1 MAPPRN
7 DRKKG
12 KGAGSKTDLRPDR
25 KQFKRHRKEDAAGEQ
40 GDGDG
45 ERQQSAAPGSA
56 ALLAAASDEAD
67 FPRGGRS
74 LLSKDEMAEARAEA
88 EQDFEREGKKGKGK
102 RKRRG
107 GESSG
112 FGEDDDLGTLFGGAT
127 TGKLPRFANRITVKN
142 ISPNMKL
149 WGVVIEV
156 NQKDIV
162 LSLPGGIRGFVRS
175 EDVCDIALQENR
187 KDSENSLCAEV
198 VHVGQLVPC
207 IVLRVDDDKK
217 EGKVNRRVW
226 LSLRLSL
233 LYRGFSLDGLQ
244 EGMVLTAQ
252 VKSIEDHGYILH
264 FGVSS
269 FSGFMQKDDKE
280 NVKIERRQLM
290 QCVVKAI
297 DKTRAIVHLSF
308 DKDFLSKSIIKDL
321 KGLSI
326 DHLIP
331 GMMVNARV
339 HSVLENG
346 VMLSFLTYFSGTVD
360 IFNLLNS
367 FPSGNW
373 KDDYSKN
380 KKVNARILF
389 VDPSTR
395 AVGLTL
401 NKHLLHLEVPPIN
414 LKAGDIYDKS
424 KVLRV
429 DKKAGLF
436 LEIPSPTPSPGFISI
451 HDVSD
456 KDAKNL
462 DKFKEGSSLRVRI
475 LGVRNL
481 EGVAIGTVKDSA
493 FEGSVFTHDDVKPG
507 MLVRAKVATVEPF
520 GAIVQF
526 SSGVKA
532 LCPLPHMSELEHVV
546 KPPKKFKVGA
556 ELLFRVL
563 GCKSK
568 RVTVTYKKSLV
579 KSKLDVLASYADAK
593 IGLVTHGWITK
604 IEKHG
609 CFVKFYNGVQG
620 FVSRSDLGLEAGTEA
635 ENVYHVGQVVKC
647 RIINVI
653 PASRKLNVSF
663 VISHN
668 RVIPIDT
675 PKLGS
680 IVSGVVERLTPA
692 AVVVSVNGFSKGTI
706 LNEHLADHHG
716 QAAKVKNLLKPG
728 HEFNQLLVLDIEGQ
742 NLVLSAKHSLINC
755 ANEIPSEISQ
765 MHPGVVV
772 HGYICNIIEA
782 GCFVRFLGHLTGFSP
797 KDKAVDRRIERLSD
811 AFYVG
816 QSVRSHILSV
826 NAETARV
833 KLALQ
838 QSMCSSTDSSFI
850 QGYFLLDQKIAALK
864 YSSNDWAHT
873 FGIGS
878 LVEGEVGA
886 IEEYGIILNFKDHPD
901 VVGLIEHH
909 QLGGSS
915 VEVGSSVKG
924 LVLDLS
930 DGVVNLSLKP
940 ELIGSVRNVG
950 KKKKRQRAAVAEL
963 ELHEEVNAVVEIIK
977 ESYVVLSIP
986 EYNYAIG
993 FAPLMDY
1000 NSQLLP
1006 HHHYDNGQRI
1016 TVVVGNIPSSDS
1028 SGRLILLP
1036 KASAQYS
1043 ALSESKRA
1051 KKKSGYKIG
1060 SLVEAEIID
1069 IKPLELLLQFGGN
1082 LHGRIH
1088 ITEVLEEDS
1097 DEHPFSKLRIGQK
1110 LTARIVAEAEP
1121 SGKSGKNFKWELSI
1135 RPCIVKGEFEELTA
1149 QKEQK
1154 HTTNEIVRAYVV
1166 KVDKEWV
1173 WLTVSRNVMA
1183 HLFVLDSSSEPSEL
1197 KEFQQRFSVGQAV
1210 KGRVINVNREKRLLR
1225 LKALDNECT
1234 QPNIDEIQQSKSS
1247 VFEQTKQGDI
1257 IGGRVQKI
1265 LPGVGGLVIQ
1275 IGAHLHGRVHY
1286 TEIVDSWV
1294 AEPLS
1299 GFHEGQFV
1307 KCKVLS
1313 VSRSSEGSLRVDLSL
1328 RSSNLIRDSN
1338 NSGLV
1343 DDLAICTSRIEKIK
1357 DLLPGTEIKGY
1368 VKNVNSKGC
1377 FIMLSRMVEA
1387 RITLSNLSDE
1397 YVENPQ
1403 KDFPVG
1409 MLVHGRVL
1417 STDPSSGRVEASLR
1431 KTTGSKLEKLDDISY
1446 SDLHVGDIID
1456 GQVKRVES
1464 FGLFVTIRRSEL
1476 VGLCHVS
1483 ELSDEPVVDI
1493 NSCYKA
1499 GDMVKAKILKIDE
1512 KRHRVSLGMKKSYFD
1527 SDLTADTNDDEDDES
1542 ALMDIS
1548 VAPQMVESHNRNL
1561 VHRKAKPMASVPPLQ
1576 VSLDESEG
1584 SDLEEDNNNK
1594 GLEIA
1599 NGTEANAKKNDKQ
1612 LKKQARKQRELEIS
1626 AMEERALQGD
1636 VPQTP
1641 DDFEKLVR
1649 SSPNS
1654 SFVWIKYMATLLD
1667 LADVEKARA
1676 VAERALKTI
1685 IPREEEEK
1693 LNVWVAYFNLENEY
1707 GGPREDAVKKVFQR
1721 ALQYCDPK
1729 KLHLAL
1735 LAMYERTE
1743 QYELADELLDRMT
1756 KRFKTS
1762 CKIWLCRI
1770 QFALKQ
1776 GKDVEYIKAIVNRAL
1791 LSLPHRKRIKFLSQT
1806 AILEFKCGVPEEGR
1820 SRFELILREYPKRTD
1835 LWSVYLDQEIRLG
1848 DIEVIRALFERVT
1861 CLTLP
1866 PKKMQF
1872 LFKKYLNFEKSLGQD
1887 NERIQLVQQ
1896 KAIEYVQSSLPSQDN
1911 P

>member
-12 KGAGSKTDLRPDR
+12 KGAGGKTDLRPDR

-45 ERQQSAAPGSA
+45 KLQQSAAPGSA

-226 LSLRLSL
+226 LSLRLSV

-308 DKDFLSKSIIKDL
+308 DKDLLSKSIIKDL

-331 GMMVNARV
+331 GMMVNARI

-346 VMLSFLTYFSGTVD
+346 VMLSFFTYFSGTVD

-380 KKVNARILF
+380 KK
-389 VDPSTR
+389 
-395 AVGLTL
+395 
-401 NKHLLHLEVPPIN
+401 N

-424 KVLRV
+424 KVLR
-429 DKKAGLF
+429 
-436 LEIPSPTPSPGFISI
+436 I

-532 LCPLPHMSELEHVV
+532 LCPLPHMSELEYVV

-593 IGLVTHGWITK
+593 NGLVTHGWITK

-755 ANEIPSEISQ
+755 ANDIPSEISQ

-915 VEVGSSVKG
+915 VEMGSSVKG

-1097 DEHPFSKLRIGQK
+1097 DVHPFSKLRIGQK
-1110 LTARIVAEAEP
+1110 LTARIVAVAEP

-1154 HTTNEIVRAYVV
+1154 HTTNEI
-1166 KVDKEWV
+1166 
-1173 WLTVSRNVMA
+1173 
-1183 HLFVLDSSSEPSEL
+1183 
-1197 KEFQQRFSVGQAV
+1197 
-1210 KGRVINVNREKRLLR
+1210 
-1225 LKALDNECT
+1225 
-1234 QPNIDEIQQSKSS
+1234 
-1247 VFEQTKQGDI
+1247 
-1257 IGGRVQKI
+1257 IG
-1265 LPGVGGLVIQ
+1265 P
-1275 IGAHLHGRVHY
+1275 HLHGRVHY

-1417 STDPSSGRVEASLR
+1417 STDPSSGRVEVSLR
-1431 KTTGSKLEKLDDISY
+1431 TTTGSKLEKLDDISY

-1548 VAPQMVESHNRNL
+1548 VAPQMVEYHNRNL

-1612 LKKQARKQRELEIS
+1612 LKKEARKQRELEIS

-1806 AILEFKCGVPEEGR
+1806 AILEFKCG
-1820 SRFELILREYPKRTD
+1820 
-1835 LWSVYLDQEIRLG
+1835 EIRLG

>member
-1 MAPPRN
+1 MAPPRVT
-7 DRKKG
+7 RKKG
-12 KGAGSKTDLRPDR
+12 KGAGGKTDLRPDR
-25 KQFKRHRKEDAAGEQ
+25 KQFKRHHKEDAAAEQ
-40 GDGDG
+40 GDGNG

-67 FPRGGRS
+67 FPRGGHS

-88 EQDFEREGKKGKGK
+88 EQDFEREAKKGKGK
-102 RKRRG
+102 RKRSG

-112 FGEDDDLGTLFGGAT
+112 FGVDDDLGILFGGAT
-127 TGKLPRFANRITVKN
+127 TGKLPRFANRITVK
-142 ISPNMKL
+142 
-149 WGVVIEV
+149 
-156 NQKDIV
+156 
-162 LSLPGGIRGFVRS
+162 
-175 EDVCDIALQENR
+175 
-187 KDSENSLCAEV
+187 
-198 VHVGQLVPC
+198 
-207 IVLRVDDDKK
+207 
-217 EGKVNRRVW
+217 
-226 LSLRLSL
+226 
-233 LYRGFSLDGLQ
+233 
-244 EGMVLTAQ
+244 VLTAQ

-280 NVKIERRQLM
+280 DVKTERRQLM

-297 DKTRAIVHLSF
+297 DKTRAIVHLSS
-308 DKDFLSKSIIKDL
+308 DEDLLSKSTIKDL

-339 HSVLENG
+339 HSFLENG
-346 VMLSFLTYFSGTVD
+346 LMLSFLTYFSGTVD

-451 HDVSD
+451 RDVSD

-462 DKFKEGSSLRVRI
+462 EKFKEGSSLRVRI

-481 EGVAIGTVKDSA
+481 EGVAIGTIKDSA

-579 KSKLDVLASYADAK
+579 KSKLDVLSSYADAK
-593 IGLVTHGWITK
+593 IGLVTHGWITH

-668 RVIPIDT
+668 RIAPIDT

-716 QAAKVKNLLKPG
+716 QAAQLKNVLKPG
-728 HEFNQLLVLDIEGQ
+728 HEFNQLLVLDTEGQ

-755 ANEIPSEISQ
+755 ANDIPSEISQ

-797 KDKAVDRRIERLSD
+797 KDKAVDRWIEKLSD

-838 QSMCSSTDSSFI
+838 QSMCSSMDSSFI

-864 YSSNDWAHT
+864 YSSNDWARH

-878 LVEGEVGA
+878 LVEAEVGA
-886 IEEYGIILNFKDHPD
+886 IEEYGIILNFKDHLD
-901 VVGLIEHH
+901 TVGLIEHH

-930 DGVVNLSLKP
+930 DGVVNLSVKP
-940 ELIGSVRNVG
+940 ELIDSVRIVG
-950 KKKKRQRAAVAEL
+950 KKKKRQRAVVADL

-977 ESYVVLSIP
+977 DSYMVLSIP

-993 FAPLMDY
+993 FSPLMDY

-1043 ALSESKRA
+1043 SLSDSKRA

-1069 IKPLELLLQFGGN
+1069 IKPLELLLKFGGN

-1088 ITEVLEEDS
+1088 ITEILEEDS
-1097 DEHPFSKLRIGQK
+1097 AEHPFSELRIGQK
-1110 LTARIVAEAEP
+1110 LTARIVSEAEP
-1121 SGKSGKNFKWELSI
+1121 SGKSGKKFKWELSI
-1135 RPCIVKGEFEELTA
+1135 RPCIVNGEFA
-1149 QKEQK
+1149 QKEQN
-1154 HTTNEIVRAYVV
+1154 HTTNGIVRAYVV

-1183 HLFVLDSSSEPSEL
+1183 HLFLLDSSSEPSEL

-1210 KGRVINVNREKRLLR
+1210 KGRVISVNQEKRLLR
-1225 LKALDNECT
+1225 LKALDNQCT
-1234 QPNIDEIQQSKSS
+1234 QPNIDETQEPKSS
-1247 VFEQTKQGDI
+1247 VFGQTKQGDI

-1265 LPGVGGLVIQ
+1265 LPGVGGLVVQ
-1275 IGAHLHGRVHY
+1275 IGPHLHGRVHY

-1294 AEPLS
+1294 SEPLS

-1338 NSGLV
+1338 NSRL
-1343 DDLAICTSRIEKIK
+1343 DDLETCTSRIEKIK

-1377 FIMLSRMVEA
+1377 FIMLSRMVDA

-1409 MLVHGRVL
+1409 MLVHGRIL

-1446 SDLHVGDIID
+1446 SDLHVGDIVD

-1512 KRHRVSLGMKKSYFD
+1512 TRHRVSLGMKKSYFD
-1527 SDLTADTNDDEDDES
+1527 SDLTADTNDDES

-1548 VAPQMVESHNRNL
+1548 VAPQMVEYHNRNL
-1561 VHRKAKPMASVPPLQ
+1561 VHRKAEPRASVLPLQ

-1584 SDLEEDNNNK
+1584 SDLEDNISNTC
-1594 GLEIA
+1594 LEIA
-1599 NGTEANAKKNDKQ
+1599 NGTEANAKKSDKQ
-1612 LKKQARKQRELEIS
+1612 LKKEARKQRELEIS
-1626 AMEERALQGD
+1626 AMEERALQED
-1636 VPQTP
+1636 IPQTP

-1654 SFVWIKYMATLLD
+1654 SFIWIKYMATLLD

-1707 GGPREDAVKKVFQR
+1707 GSPREDAVKKVFQR

-1848 DIEVIRALFERVT
+1848 DVEVIRALFERVT

-1872 LFKKYLNFEKSLGQD
+1872 LFKKYLNFEKSLGKD

-1911 P
+1911 S

>member
-1 MAPPRN
+1 MAPPRG

-12 KGAGSKTDLRPDR
+12 KPPGKPDLRPDR
-25 KQFKRHRKEDAAGEQ
+25 KQFKKHREEVKAEQAEDGEQ
-40 GDGDG
+40 P
-45 ERQQSAAPGSA
+45 QQQQPGSA
-56 ALLAAASDEAD
+56 ALLAAAADEAD

-74 LLSKDEMAEARAEA
+74 LLSRDEVAEARAEA
-88 EQDFEREGKKGKGK
+88 EADFEKEGRKGRGKTK
-102 RKRRG
+102 RKG

-112 FGEDDDLGTLFGGAT
+112 FDADDDLGTLFGGAT
-127 TGKLPRFANRITVKN
+127 TGKLPRFANRITLKN
-142 ISPNMKL
+142 ISPNMKV

-156 NQKDIV
+156 NPKDV
-162 LSLPGGIRGFVRS
+162 VVSLPGGMRGFVCS
-175 EDVCDIALQENR
+175 EDVCDIASHANL
-187 KDSENSLCAEV
+187 KDSEHSICAEV

-233 LYRGFSLDGLQ
+233 LYKGLSLDALQ

-252 VKSIEDHGYILH
+252 VKSVEDHGYILH

-269 FSGFMQKDDKE
+269 FSGFMQKTDKE
-280 NVKIERRQLM
+280 NVKIESRQLI
-290 QCVVKAI
+290 QCMVKAI
-297 DKTRAIVHLSF
+297 DKTRAIVHLSS
-308 DKDFLSKSIIKDL
+308 DKDLLSKSIIKDL

-331 GMMVNARV
+331 GMMINARV

-360 IFNLLNS
+360 IFNLSNS

-389 VDPSTR
+389 VDPLTR

-401 NKHLLHLEVPPIN
+401 NEHLLRLKVPPIN
-414 LKAGDIYDKS
+414 VKAGDIYEKS
-424 KVLRV
+424 KVLRI
-429 DKKAGLF
+429 DKRAGLF
-436 LEIPSPTPSPGFISI
+436 LEIPSPTRSPGFVSI

-456 KDAKNL
+456 KDVKNL
-462 DKFKEGSSLRVRI
+462 EKKFKEGSILRVRV
-475 LGVRNL
+475 LGVRHL
-481 EGVAIGTVKDSA
+481 EGVALGTVKESA
-493 FEGSVFTHDDVKPG
+493 FEGSVFTHADVKPG
-507 MLVRAKVATVEPF
+507 MLVRAKVVTVEPF
-520 GAIVQF
+520 GAIAQF
-526 SSGVKA
+526 PSGVKA
-532 LCPLPHMSELEHVV
+532 LCPLPHMSELGHVV
-546 KPPKKFKVGA
+546 KPPKKFKVGT

-568 RVTVTYKKSLV
+568 RITVTFKKSLV

-620 FVSRSDLGLEAGTEA
+620 FVSRPELGLEAGTEA
-635 ENVYHVGQVVKC
+635 ESVYHVGQVVKC
-647 RIINVI
+647 RIVSVD
-653 PASRKLNVSF
+653 PASRKINVSF
-663 VISHN
+663 LISPN
-668 RVIPIDT
+668 RVIQADT
-675 PKLGS
+675 AKLGS

-716 QAAKVKNLLKPG
+716 QAAQLKNLLKPG
-728 HEFNQLLVLDIEGQ
+728 HEFNQLLVLDIEGH
-742 NLVLSAKHSLINC
+742 NLVLSAKHSLINN
-755 ANEIPSEISQ
+755 ANDIPSDMLQ
-765 MHPGVVV
+765 MHAGAVV

-797 KDKAVDRRIERLSD
+797 KDKAVERPIEKLSN

-816 QSVRSHILSV
+816 QSVRSHILNV
-826 NAETARV
+826 NAESARV
-833 KLALQ
+833 KLSLQ
-838 QSMCSSTDSSFI
+838 QSMCSSSDSSFV
-850 QGYFLLDQKIAALK
+850 QGYFLLDQKISALK
-864 YSSNDWAHT
+864 YSSHDWANT

-878 LVEGEVGA
+878 LVKGEVGA

-909 QLGGSS
+909 QLSDS
-915 VEVGSSVKG
+915 IVEVGSSVKG

-940 ELIGSVRNVG
+940 ELVSSVRSG
-950 KKKKRQRAAVAEL
+950 GTKKKRHRAAVADL
-963 ELHEEVNAVVEIIK
+963 VLHEEVSAIVETVK
-977 ESYVVLSIP
+977 ESYVILSIP

-1016 TVVVGNIPSSDS
+1016 TVVVGSIPSSDP

-1036 KASAQYS
+1036 KASVQDS
-1043 ALSESKRA
+1043 GLFGSKRA
-1051 KKKSGYKIG
+1051 KKKSDCKVG

-1069 IKPLELLLQFGGN
+1069 IKPLELLLKFGVN

-1097 DEHPFSKLRIGQK
+1097 DEHPFSKLKIGQMIS
-1110 LTARIVAEAEP
+1110 ARIVAEAEP

-1135 RPCIVKGEFEELTA
+1135 RPSKLKREFEDLTA
-1149 QKEQK
+1149 RKAELN
-1154 HTTNEIVRAYVV
+1154 HSVNGIVRAYVV
-1166 KVDKEWV
+1166 KVDSEWV
-1173 WLTVSRNVMA
+1173 WLTVSRTVMA
-1183 HLFVLDSSSEPSEL
+1183 HLFILDSSSEPSEL
-1197 KEFQQRFSVGQAV
+1197 KEFQKRYSIGQAM
-1210 KGRVINVNREKRLLR
+1210 KGRIIGVNREKRLLR
-1225 LKALDNECT
+1225 LKALDNQGVPE
-1234 QPNIDEIQQSKSS
+1234 NIYETQQSVSPTA
-1247 VFEQTKQGDI
+1247 EHTKQGDI
-1257 IGGRVQKI
+1257 IGGRIQKI
-1265 LPGVGGLVIQ
+1265 LPSVGGLVIQ
-1275 IGAHLHGRVHY
+1275 IGPHLHGRVHY

-1294 AEPLS
+1294 PEPLS
-1299 GFHEGQFV
+1299 RFHEGQFV
-1307 KCKVLS
+1307 KCKVLA

-1328 RSSNLIRDSN
+1328 RPSNLCTDSGRSRLFDDSATYTPRIEN
-1338 NSGLV
+1338 I
-1343 DDLAICTSRIEKIK
+1343 DDLCS
-1357 DLLPGTEIKGY
+1357 GTEIEGY

-1377 FIMLSRMVEA
+1377 FIMLSRMVDA
-1387 RITLSNLSDE
+1387 RIILSNLSDQ

-1417 STDPSSGRVEASLR
+1417 STDPSSGKVEVSLR
-1431 KTTGSKLEKLDDISY
+1431 KSTGSKSETLYDISY
-1446 SDLHVGDIID
+1446 SDLHVGDIVD

-1464 FGLFVTIRRSEL
+1464 YGLFVTIQSSEL

-1512 KRHRVSLGMKKSYFD
+1512 KRHRVSLGIKKSYFD
-1527 SDLTADTNDDEDDES
+1527 SDMTDGTNDDDENETIP
-1542 ALMDIS
+1542 MDIS
-1548 VAPQMVESHNRNL
+1548 HAPQMAGYHNRAL
-1561 VHRKAKPMASVPPLQ
+1561 VIPKAEPRASVLPLQ
-1576 VSLDESEG
+1576 VSLDESED
-1584 SDLEEDNNNK
+1584 SDQEDDNK
-1594 GLEIA
+1594 CQEIA
-1599 NGTEANAKKNDKQ
+1599 NGIEANAKKSEKR
-1612 LKKQARKQRELEIS
+1612 LKEKARKQRELEIS
-1626 AMEERALQGD
+1626 ALEERALQQD
-1636 VPQTP
+1636 IPQTP
-1641 DDFEKLVR
+1641 DEFEKLVR

-1654 SFVWIKYMATLLD
+1654 SFVWIKYMASLLD

-1685 IPREEEEK
+1685 HIREEEEK

-1707 GGPREDAVKKVFQR
+1707 GSPREDAVKKIFQR

-1729 KLHLAL
+1729 KVHLAL

-1743 QYELADELLDRMT
+1743 QYQLADELLDRMT

-1770 QFALKQ
+1770 QFSLKQ
-1776 GKDVEYIKAIVNRAL
+1776 GKDIEHIKYIVNRAL
-1791 LSLPHRKRIKFLSQT
+1791 LSLPQRKRIKFLTQT

-1835 LWSVYLDQEIRLG
+1835 LWSVYLDQETRLG
-1848 DIEVIRALFERVT
+1848 DTEVIRALFDRAT

-1866 PKKMQF
+1866 PKKIRF
-1872 LFKKYLNFEKSLGQD
+1872 LFKKYLEFEQSHGD
-1887 NERIQLVQQ
+1887 VERVEHVKQ
-1896 KAIEYVQSSLPSQDN
+1896 KAREYVQTSLA
-1911 P
+1911 

>member
-1 MAPPRN
+1 
-7 DRKKG
+7 
-12 KGAGSKTDLRPDR
+12 
-25 KQFKRHRKEDAAGEQ
+25 
-40 GDGDG
+40 
-45 ERQQSAAPGSA
+45 
-56 ALLAAASDEAD
+56 
-67 FPRGGRS
+67 
-74 LLSKDEMAEARAEA
+74 MAEARAEA
-88 EQDFEREGKKGKGK
+88 EEDFEREGKQGKDK
-102 RKRRG
+102 RKRKG
-107 GESSG
+107 AEPSG
-112 FGEDDDLGTLFGGAT
+112 FGADDDLGTLFGGAT
-127 TGKLPRFANRITVKN
+127 TGKLPRYANRITLKN

-162 LSLPGGIRGFVRS
+162 LSLPGGMRGFVRS
-175 EDVCDIALQENR
+175 EDVCDTALPESR
-187 KDSENSLCAEV
+187 KDSENSICAEV

-217 EGKVNRRVW
+217 EGKASRRVW

-233 LYRGFSLDGLQ
+233 LYKGISLDALQ

-269 FSGFMQKDDKE
+269 FSGFMQKANKE
-280 NVKIERRQLM
+280 NAKIESRQLI

-297 DKTRAIVHLSF
+297 DKTRAIVHLSS
-308 DKDFLSKSIIKDL
+308 DEDLLSKSIIKDL

-360 IFNLLNS
+360 IFNLSNS
-367 FPSGNW
+367 FPSGIW

-401 NKHLLHLEVPPIN
+401 NKHLLHLKVPPIN
-414 LKAGDIYDKS
+414 LKAGDIYDNS
-424 KVLRV
+424 KVLRI

-436 LEIPSPTPSPGFISI
+436 LEIPSPTPSPGFVSI
-451 HDVSD
+451 HDLSD
-456 KDAKNL
+456 KDVKNL
-462 DKFKEGSSLRVRI
+462 EKKFKEGSSLRVRI

-507 MLVRAKVATVEPF
+507 MLVRAKVTTVEPF

-532 LCPLPHMSELEHVV
+532 LCPLPHMSELEHIV

-620 FVSRSDLGLEAGTEA
+620 FVSRSELGLEAGTEA

-647 RIINVI
+647 RIVSVL
-653 PASRKLNVSF
+653 PASRRINLSF
-663 VISHN
+663 LISHN
-668 RVIPIDT
+668 RVIPADT
-675 PKLGS
+675 AKFGT

-716 QAAKVKNLLKPG
+716 QAAQLKNLLKPG

-742 NLVLSAKHSLINC
+742 NLVLSAKHSLINN
-755 ANEIPSEISQ
+755 ANDIPSDLLQ
-765 MHPGVVV
+765 MHPGAVV
-772 HGYICNIIEA
+772 HGYICNVIEA
-782 GCFVRFLGHLTGFSP
+782 GCFVRFLGPLTGFSP
-797 KDKAVDRRIERLSD
+797 KDKAVDWRIEKLSD
-811 AFYVG
+811 AFFVG

-833 KLALQ
+833 KLSLQ
-838 QSMCSSTDSSFI
+838 QSMCSSMDSSFI
-850 QGYFLLDQKIAALK
+850 QGYFLSDQKIAALK
-864 YSSNDWAHT
+864 YSNHDWAHV

-909 QLGGSS
+909 QLSGSTIEAGSS
-915 VEVGSSVKG
+915 LKG

-940 ELIGSVRNVG
+940 ELLCSVRKVG
-950 KKKKRQRAAVAEL
+950 TKKKRQRATVADL
-963 ELHEEVNAVVEIIK
+963 ELHEEVNAVVEIVK
-977 ESYVVLSIP
+977 ESYMILSIP

-1000 NSQLLP
+1000 NSQLFP
-1006 HHHYDNGQRI
+1006 RHHYDNGQCI
-1016 TVVVGNIPSSDS
+1016 TVVVGNIPSSNP

-1036 KASAQYS
+1036 KASAWDS
-1043 ALSESKRA
+1043 GLSGFKKA
-1051 KKKSGYKIG
+1051 KKKSDYRIG
-1060 SLVEAEIID
+1060 SLVETEIID
-1069 IKPLELLLQFGGN
+1069 IKPLELLLKFGAN

-1097 DEHPFSKLRIGQK
+1097 AEHPFSKLRIGQK

-1121 SGKSGKNFKWELSI
+1121 SGKTGKNFKWELSVK
-1135 RPCIVKGEFEELTA
+1135 PSVLKGEFEELA
-1149 QKEQK
+1149 ARKDLIDAP
-1154 HTTNEIVRAYVV
+1154 NSVVRAYVV
-1166 KVDKEWV
+1166 KVDKDWV

-1183 HLFVLDSSSEPSEL
+1183 QLFILDSSSEPSKLE
-1197 KEFQQRFSVGQAV
+1197 EFQQRFSVGQAV
-1210 KGRVINVNREKRLLR
+1210 KGHIISVNQKKRLLR
-1225 LKALDNECT
+1225 VKALDNHCGP
-1234 QPNIDEIQQSKSS
+1234 QNIDEIQQSECS
-1247 VFEQTKQGDI
+1247 VVEQTKQGDI
-1257 IGGRVQKI
+1257 IAGRVQKI
-1265 LPGVGGLVIQ
+1265 LPGVGGLVVQ
-1275 IGAHLHGRVHY
+1275 IGPHLHGRVHY

-1294 AEPLS
+1294 EEPLS

-1313 VSRSSEGSLRVDLSL
+1313 VARSSEGSLRVDLSL
-1328 RSSNLIRDSN
+1328 RSSNLCIDSS
-1338 NSGLV
+1338 NSGLF
-1343 DDLAICTSRIEKIK
+1343 DDQATRTPWIEKIK
-1357 DLLPGTEIKGY
+1357 DLTPGTEIKGY
-1368 VKNVNSKGC
+1368 VKNVNPKGC
-1377 FIMLSRMVEA
+1377 FIMLSRTVEA

-1397 YVENPQ
+1397 YIENPQ
-1403 KDFPVG
+1403 KNFPVG

-1417 STDPSSGRVEASLR
+1417 SADPSSGRVEASLR
-1431 KTTGSKLEKLDDISY
+1431 KSTGSKLEKPDDISY

-1456 GQVKRVES
+1456 GRVKRVES
-1464 FGLFVTIRRSEL
+1464 YGLFVTIKSSDL

-1483 ELSDEPVVDI
+1483 ELSDEPVLDV

-1499 GDMVKAKILKIDE
+1499 GDIVKVKILKIDE
-1512 KRHRVSLGMKKSYFD
+1512 ERHRVSLGMKKSYFD
-1527 SDLTADTNDDEDDES
+1527 SDLISGSNNDEI
-1542 ALMDIS
+1542 APMDIS
-1548 VAPQMVESHNRNL
+1548 VASQMAGYHNRAL
-1561 VHRKAKPMASVPPLQ
+1561 VDPKAEPIASVLPLQ

-1584 SDLEEDNNNK
+1584 SDLEDNNSNNK
-1594 GLEIA
+1594 SHGVT
-1599 NGTEANAKKNDKQ
+1599 NGTEVNAKKSDKR
-1612 LKKQARKQRELEIS
+1612 LKKEARKQRELEIS
-1626 AMEERALQGD
+1626 ALEERALQGD
-1636 VPQTP
+1636 IPRTP

-1685 IPREEEEK
+1685 NPREEEEK
-1693 LNVWVAYFNLENEY
+1693 LNVWVSYFNLENEY
-1707 GGPREDAVKKVFQR
+1707 GSPREDAVKKVFQR
-1721 ALQYCDPK
+1721 ALQYCDHK

-1735 LAMYERTE
+1735 LTMYERTE
-1743 QYELADELLDRMT
+1743 QYQLADDLLDRMT

-1776 GKDVEYIKAIVNRAL
+1776 GKEVEYMKAIGNRAL
-1791 LSLPHRKRIKFLSQT
+1791 LSLPQRKRIKFLSQT

-1848 DIEVIRALFERVT
+1848 DIDVIRSLFERAT

-1872 LFKKYLNFEKSLGQD
+1872 LFKKYLNFEKSLGEN

-1896 KAIEYVQSSLPSQDN
+1896 KAMEYVQSSLSSQSHTELYQ
-1911 P
+1911 

>member
-1 MAPPRN
+1 MAPPRVT
-7 DRKKG
+7 RKKG
-12 KGAGSKTDLRPDR
+12 KGAGGKTDLRPDR
-25 KQFKRHRKEDAAGEQ
+25 KQFKRHHKEDAAAEQ
-40 GDGDG
+40 GDGNG

-67 FPRGGRS
+67 FPRGGHS

-88 EQDFEREGKKGKGK
+88 EQDFEREAKKGKGK
-102 RKRRG
+102 RKRSG

-112 FGEDDDLGTLFGGAT
+112 FGVDDDLGILFGGAT

-187 KDSENSLCAEV
+187 KDSGNNLCAEV

-207 IVLRVDDDKK
+207 IVLRVDDDSR
-217 EGKVNRRVW
+217 EGKVNKRVW

-233 LYRGFSLDGLQ
+233 LYKGLALDGLQ

-280 NVKIERRQLM
+280 DVKTERRQLM

-297 DKTRAIVHLSF
+297 DKTRAIVHLSS
-308 DKDFLSKSIIKDL
+308 DEDLLSKSTIKDL

-339 HSVLENG
+339 HSFLENG
-346 VMLSFLTYFSGTVD
+346 LMLSFLTYFSGTVD

-451 HDVSD
+451 RDVSD

-462 DKFKEGSSLRVRI
+462 EKFKEGSSLRVRI

-481 EGVAIGTVKDSA
+481 EGVAIGTIKDSA

-579 KSKLDVLASYADAK
+579 KSKLDVLSSYADAK
-593 IGLVTHGWITK
+593 IGLVTHGWITH

-668 RVIPIDT
+668 RIAPIDT

-716 QAAKVKNLLKPG
+716 QAAQLKNVLKPG
-728 HEFNQLLVLDIEGQ
+728 HEFNQLLVLDTEGQ

-755 ANEIPSEISQ
+755 ANDIPSEISQ

-797 KDKAVDRRIERLSD
+797 KDKAVDRWIEKLSD

-838 QSMCSSTDSSFI
+838 QSMCSSMDSSFI

-864 YSSNDWAHT
+864 YSSNDWARH

-878 LVEGEVGA
+878 LVEAEVGA
-886 IEEYGIILNFKDHPD
+886 IEEYGIILNFKDHLD
-901 VVGLIEHH
+901 TVGLIEHH

-930 DGVVNLSLKP
+930 DGVVNLSVKP
-940 ELIGSVRNVG
+940 ELIDSVRIVG
-950 KKKKRQRAAVAEL
+950 KKKVMF
-963 ELHEEVNAVVEIIK
+963 V
-977 ESYVVLSIP
+977 
-986 EYNYAIG
+986 
-993 FAPLMDY
+993 PL
-1000 NSQLLP
+1000 
-1006 HHHYDNGQRI
+1006 
-1016 TVVVGNIPSSDS
+1016 V
-1028 SGRLILLP
+1028 
-1036 KASAQYS
+1036 
-1043 ALSESKRA
+1043 
-1051 KKKSGYKIG
+1051 
-1060 SLVEAEIID
+1060 
-1069 IKPLELLLQFGGN
+1069 
-1082 LHGRIH
+1082 
-1088 ITEVLEEDS
+1088 
-1097 DEHPFSKLRIGQK
+1097 
-1110 LTARIVAEAEP
+1110 
-1121 SGKSGKNFKWELSI
+1121 
-1135 RPCIVKGEFEELTA
+1135 
-1149 QKEQK
+1149 
-1154 HTTNEIVRAYVV
+1154 
-1166 KVDKEWV
+1166 
-1173 WLTVSRNVMA
+1173 
-1183 HLFVLDSSSEPSEL
+1183 
-1197 KEFQQRFSVGQAV
+1197 
-1210 KGRVINVNREKRLLR
+1210 
-1225 LKALDNECT
+1225 
-1234 QPNIDEIQQSKSS
+1234 
-1247 VFEQTKQGDI
+1247 
-1257 IGGRVQKI
+1257 
-1265 LPGVGGLVIQ
+1265 
-1275 IGAHLHGRVHY
+1275 
-1286 TEIVDSWV
+1286 
-1294 AEPLS
+1294 
-1299 GFHEGQFV
+1299 
-1307 KCKVLS
+1307 
-1313 VSRSSEGSLRVDLSL
+1313 
-1328 RSSNLIRDSN
+1328 
-1338 NSGLV
+1338 
-1343 DDLAICTSRIEKIK
+1343 
-1357 DLLPGTEIKGY
+1357 
-1368 VKNVNSKGC
+1368 
-1377 FIMLSRMVEA
+1377 
-1387 RITLSNLSDE
+1387 
-1397 YVENPQ
+1397 
-1403 KDFPVG
+1403 
-1409 MLVHGRVL
+1409 
-1417 STDPSSGRVEASLR
+1417 
-1431 KTTGSKLEKLDDISY
+1431 
-1446 SDLHVGDIID
+1446 
-1456 GQVKRVES
+1456 
-1464 FGLFVTIRRSEL
+1464 
-1476 VGLCHVS
+1476 
-1483 ELSDEPVVDI
+1483 
-1493 NSCYKA
+1493 
-1499 GDMVKAKILKIDE
+1499 
-1512 KRHRVSLGMKKSYFD
+1512 
-1527 SDLTADTNDDEDDES
+1527 
-1542 ALMDIS
+1542 
-1548 VAPQMVESHNRNL
+1548 
-1561 VHRKAKPMASVPPLQ
+1561 
-1576 VSLDESEG
+1576 
-1584 SDLEEDNNNK
+1584 
-1594 GLEIA
+1594 
-1599 NGTEANAKKNDKQ
+1599 
-1612 LKKQARKQRELEIS
+1612 
-1626 AMEERALQGD
+1626 
-1636 VPQTP
+1636 
-1641 DDFEKLVR
+1641 
-1649 SSPNS
+1649 
-1654 SFVWIKYMATLLD
+1654 
-1667 LADVEKARA
+1667 
-1676 VAERALKTI
+1676 
-1685 IPREEEEK
+1685 
-1693 LNVWVAYFNLENEY
+1693 
-1707 GGPREDAVKKVFQR
+1707 
-1721 ALQYCDPK
+1721 
-1729 KLHLAL
+1729 
-1735 LAMYERTE
+1735 
-1743 QYELADELLDRMT
+1743 
-1756 KRFKTS
+1756 
-1762 CKIWLCRI
+1762 
-1770 QFALKQ
+1770 
-1776 GKDVEYIKAIVNRAL
+1776 
-1791 LSLPHRKRIKFLSQT
+1791 
-1806 AILEFKCGVPEEGR
+1806 
-1820 SRFELILREYPKRTD
+1820 
-1835 LWSVYLDQEIRLG
+1835 
-1848 DIEVIRALFERVT
+1848 
-1861 CLTLP
+1861 
-1866 PKKMQF
+1866 
-1872 LFKKYLNFEKSLGQD
+1872 
-1887 NERIQLVQQ
+1887 
-1896 KAIEYVQSSLPSQDN
+1896 
-1911 P
+1911 

>member
-1 MAPPRN
+1 MAPPRG
-7 DRKKG
+7 DKKKG
-12 KGAGSKTDLRPDR
+12 KGAGGKSGLRPDR
-25 KQFKRHRKEDAAGEQ
+25 KQFKKHRKEEAAAEQ
-40 GDGDG
+40 GGGDG
-45 ERQQSAAPGSA
+45 ERQQAAPGSA
-56 ALLAAASDEAD
+56 TLLAAASDEAD

-74 LLSKDEMAEARAEA
+74 LLSKNEMAEARAEA
-88 EQDFEREGKKGKGK
+88 EEDFEREGKKGMGK
-102 RKRRG
+102 RKRKG
-107 GESSG
+107 GDSSG
-112 FGEDDDLGTLFGGAT
+112 FSADDDLGTLFGGAT
-127 TGKLPRFANRITVKN
+127 TGKLPRFANRITLKN
-142 ISPNMKL
+142 VSPNMKL

-162 LSLPGGIRGFVRS
+162 LSLPGGMRGFVRS
-175 EDVCDIALQENR
+175 EDVCDIALQESH
-187 KDSENSLCAEV
+187 KDSENNICGEV

-217 EGKVNRRVW
+217 EGKVSRRVW

-233 LYRGFSLDGLQ
+233 MYKGLSLDALQ
-244 EGMVLTAQ
+244 EGMALTAQ
-252 VKSIEDHGYILH
+252 VKSVEDHGYILH

-269 FSGFMQKDDKE
+269 FSGFMQKADKE
-280 NVKIERRQLM
+280 NVKIQGRQLI
-290 QCVVKAI
+290 QCVVKAV
-297 DKTRAIVHLSF
+297 DKTRAIVHLSS
-308 DKDFLSKSIIKDL
+308 DEDLLTKSIIKDL

-326 DHLIP
+326 DHLTP

-360 IFNLLNS
+360 IFNLSNS
-367 FPSGNW
+367 FPSGIW

-389 VDPSTR
+389 IDPSTR

-424 KVLRV
+424 KVLRI

-436 LEIPSPTPSPGFISI
+436 LEIPSPTPSPGFVSI

-456 KDAKNL
+456 KDVKNL
-462 DKFKEGSSLRVRI
+462 EKKFKEGSSLRVRI

-481 EGVAIGTVKDSA
+481 EGVAICTVKDSA

-532 LCPLPHMSELEHVV
+532 LCPLPHMSELEHIV

-620 FVSRSDLGLEAGTEA
+620 FVSRSELGLEAGTEA

-647 RIINVI
+647 RIVSVL
-653 PASRKLNVSF
+653 PASRKINLSF

-668 RVIPIDT
+668 RVIPTDT
-675 PKLGS
+675 AKLGT

-716 QAAKVKNLLKPG
+716 QAAQLKNLLKPG
-728 HEFNQLLVLDIEGQ
+728 HEFNQLLVLDNEGQ
-742 NLVLSAKHSLINC
+742 NLVLSAKPSLIDS
-755 ANEIPSEISQ
+755 ANDIPSEICQ
-765 MHPGVVV
+765 MHPGAVV
-772 HGYICNIIEA
+772 HGYICNVIEA
-782 GCFVRFLGHLTGFSP
+782 GCFIRFLGHLTGFSP
-797 KDKAVDRRIERLSD
+797 KDKAVDRQIEKLSD

-816 QSVRSHILSV
+816 QSVRSYILSV

-833 KLALQ
+833 KLSLQ
-838 QSMCSSTDSSFI
+838 QSMCSSMDSSFI
-850 QGYFLLDQKIAALK
+850 QGYFLLDWKIAALK
-864 YSSNDWAHT
+864 YSNHDWAHA

-909 QLGGSS
+909 QVSGNT
-915 VEVGSSVKG
+915 VEVGCSLKG

-930 DGVVNLSLKP
+930 DGVVSLSLKP
-940 ELIGSVRNVG
+940 ELIGSTRKVG
-950 KKKKRQRAAVAEL
+950 TKKKRQRATVADL
-963 ELHEEVNAVVEIIK
+963 ELHEEVNAVVEIVK
-977 ESYVVLSIP
+977 ESYMVLSIP

-1006 HHHYDNGQRI
+1006 RHHFDNGQRI
-1016 TVVVGNIPSSDS
+1016 TVVVGNIPSSDP
-1028 SGRLILLP
+1028 SGRLTLLP
-1036 KASAQYS
+1036 KASAQDS
-1043 ALSESKRA
+1043 GLSGSKRS
-1051 KKKSGYKIG
+1051 KKKSDYKIG

-1069 IKPLELLLQFGGN
+1069 IKSLELVLKFGAN

-1097 DEHPFSKLRIGQK
+1097 AEHPFSKLRIGQK
-1110 LTARIVAEAEP
+1110 LNARIVAEAEP
-1121 SGKSGKNFKWELSI
+1121 FGKSGKNSKWELSI
-1135 RPCIVKGEFEELTA
+1135 RPSVLNGEFEELA
-1149 QKEQK
+1149 ACKELN
-1154 HTTNEIVRAYVV
+1154 HTTNSVVHAYVV

-1183 HLFVLDSSSEPSEL
+1183 RLFILDSSSEPNEL
-1197 KEFQQRFSVGQAV
+1197 EEFQQRFSVGQAV
-1210 KGRVINVNREKRLLR
+1210 KGRVISVNQEKRLLR
-1225 LKALDNECT
+1225 VKVLDNQCAQQNT
-1234 QPNIDEIQQSKSS
+1234 HEIQQSESS
-1247 VFEQTKQGDI
+1247 VEQTKLGDI

-1265 LPGVGGLVIQ
+1265 LPGVGGLVVQ
-1275 IGAHLHGRVHY
+1275 IGPHLHGRVHY

-1294 AEPLS
+1294 GEPLS

-1313 VSRSSEGSLRVDLSL
+1313 VTRSSEGSLRVDLSL
-1328 RSSNLIRDSN
+1328 RSSNLCTNSS
-1338 NSGLV
+1338 NSGLF
-1343 DDLAICTSRIEKIK
+1343 DDLATRTPRIEKIK
-1357 DLLPGTEIKGY
+1357 DLLPGMEIKGY

-1377 FIMLSRMVEA
+1377 FIMLSRMLDA

-1397 YVENPQ
+1397 YIENPQ
-1403 KDFPVG
+1403 KNFPVG
-1409 MLVHGRVL
+1409 ILVHGRVL
-1417 STDPSSGRVEASLR
+1417 SMDPSSGRVEASLR
-1431 KTTGSKLEKLDDISY
+1431 KSTGSKLEKPDDISY

-1456 GQVKRVES
+1456 GRVKRVES
-1464 FGLFVTIRRSEL
+1464 YGLFVTIQSSEL

-1483 ELSDEPVVDI
+1483 ELSDEPVLDI

-1499 GDMVKAKILKIDE
+1499 GDIVKVKILKIDE

-1527 SDLTADTNDDEDDES
+1527 SDPIAGTNDDEITP
-1542 ALMDIS
+1542 MDIRI
-1548 VAPQMVESHNRNL
+1548 APQMAGHHNRAL
-1561 VHRKAKPMASVPPLQ
+1561 VHPKAEPRASVLPLQ

-1584 SDLEEDNNNK
+1584 SDIEDNNYNK
-1594 GLEIA
+1594 SHVTA
-1599 NGTEANAKKNDKQ
+1599 NGTEATAKKSDKR
-1612 LKKQARKQRELEIS
+1612 LKKEGRKQRELEIS
-1626 AMEERALQGD
+1626 ALEERALQGD
-1636 VPQTP
+1636 IPQTP
-1641 DDFEKLVR
+1641 DDFEKFVR

-1654 SFVWIKYMATLLD
+1654 SFVWIKYMAHLLD

-1685 IPREEEEK
+1685 NPREEEEK

-1707 GGPREDAVKKVFQR
+1707 GSPREDAVKKVFQR
-1721 ALQYCDPK
+1721 ALQYCDHK

-1735 LAMYERTE
+1735 LGMYERTE

-1756 KRFKTS
+1756 KRFKIS

-1791 LSLPHRKRIKFLSQT
+1791 LSLPQRKRIKFLSQT

-1848 DIEVIRALFERVT
+1848 DIDVIRSLFERAT

-1872 LFKKYLNFEKSLGQD
+1872 LFKKYLNFEKSLGEN

-1896 KAIEYVQSSLPSQDN
+1896 KAMEYVQSSLSS
-1911 P
+1911 

>member
-1 MAPPRN
+1 MAPPRG

-12 KGAGSKTDLRPDR
+12 KGGGGKADLRPDR
-25 KQFKRHRKEDAAGEQ
+25 KQFKKHRKEEASAEQ

-45 ERQQSAAPGSA
+45 ERQQPGST

-74 LLSKDEMAEARAEA
+74 FLSKDEVAEARAEA
-88 EQDFEREGKKGKGK
+88 EEDFEREGKKGKGK
-102 RKRRG
+102 RKRKG

-112 FGEDDDLGTLFGGAT
+112 FGVDDDLGTLFGGAT

-142 ISPNMKL
+142 VSPNMKL

-162 LSLPGGIRGFVRS
+162 LSLPGGMRGFVRS

-187 KDSENSLCAEV
+187 KDSENSICAEV

-207 IVLRVDDDKK
+207 MVLRVDDDKK

-226 LSLRLSL
+226 LSLRLSQ
-233 LYRGFSLDGLQ
+233 LYKGLSLDALQ

-252 VKSIEDHGYILH
+252 VKSVEDHGYILH
-264 FGVSS
+264 FGVPS
-269 FSGFMQKDDKE
+269 FSGFMQKADKE
-280 NVKIERRQLM
+280 NVKIEHRQLI

-297 DKTRAIVHLSF
+297 DKTRAIVHLSSAE
-308 DKDFLSKSIIKDL
+308 DLLSKSIIKDL

-360 IFNLLNS
+360 IFNLSNP
-367 FPSGNW
+367 FPSSNW

-424 KVLRV
+424 KVLRI
-429 DKKAGLF
+429 DNKAGLF

-456 KDAKNL
+456 KDVKSL
-462 DKFKEGSSLRVRI
+462 EKKFKEGSSLRVRI

-546 KPPKKFKVGA
+546 KPPKKFKAGA

-593 IGLVTHGWITK
+593 VGLVTHGWITK

-609 CFVKFYNGVQG
+609 CFVRFYNGVQG
-620 FVSRSDLGLEAGTEA
+620 FVSRSELGLEAGTEA

-647 RIINVI
+647 RIISVL
-653 PASRKLNVSF
+653 PASRRINVSF
-663 VISHN
+663 VISNN
-668 RVIPIDT
+668 RIIPADT
-675 PKLGS
+675 AKLGS

-706 LNEHLADHHG
+706 QNEHLADHHG
-716 QAAKVKNLLKPG
+716 QAAQLKNLLKPG

-742 NLVLSAKHSLINC
+742 NLVLSAKHSLINS
-755 ANEIPSEISQ
+755 ASDIPSEILQ
-765 MHPGVVV
+765 LHPGAVV

-797 KDKAVDRRIERLSD
+797 KDKAVDRLVEKLSD

-833 KLALQ
+833 KLSLQ
-838 QSMCSSTDSSFI
+838 QSMCSSADSSFI
-850 QGYFLLDQKIAALK
+850 QGYFLVDQKIAALK
-864 YSSNDWAHT
+864 YSSHDWAHA

-886 IEEYGIILNFKDHPD
+886 IEEYGIILNFNDHPD

-909 QLGGSS
+909 QFSGSTL
-915 VEVGSSVKG
+915 EVGSSVKG

-940 ELIGSVRNVG
+940 DLINSVRTVA
-950 KKKKRQRAAVAEL
+950 KKKKRQRAAVADL
-963 ELHEEVNAVVEIIK
+963 ELHEEVNAVVEIVK

-993 FAPLMDY
+993 FSPLMDY
-1000 NSQLLP
+1000 NSQLLAA
-1006 HHHYDNGQRI
+1006 HRYDNGQRI
-1016 TVVVGNIPSSDS
+1016 TVVVGNIPSSET

-1036 KASAQYS
+1036 KQSPHDS
-1043 ALSESKRA
+1043 GLSGSKRA
-1051 KKKSGYKIG
+1051 KKKTNSKVG

-1069 IKPLELLLQFGGN
+1069 IKPLELILKFGAN

-1097 DEHPFSKLRIGQK
+1097 ADHPFNELRIGQK

-1121 SGKSGKNFKWELSI
+1121 SGKNGKNFKWELSI
-1135 RPCIVKGEFEELTA
+1135 RPSVLKGEFDESTARKEELNHTA
-1149 QKEQK
+1149 
-1154 HTTNEIVRAYVV
+1154 NAVVRAYVI

-1183 HLFVLDSSSEPSEL
+1183 HLFILDSSSEPSEL
-1197 KEFQQRFSVGQAV
+1197 KQFQQRFSVGQAV
-1210 KGRVINVNREKRLLR
+1210 KGRVISLNREKRLLR
-1225 LKALDNECT
+1225 VKALDNQCV
-1234 QPNIDEIQQSKSS
+1234 QHDIHRIRQSESS
-1247 VFEQTKQGDI
+1247 LIEQTKQGDI

-1265 LPGVGGLVIQ
+1265 LPGVGGLVVQ
-1275 IGAHLHGRVHY
+1275 IGSHLHGRVHY

-1328 RSSNLIRDSN
+1328 RSSNLHTDSS
-1338 NSGLV
+1338 NSRLYDEV
-1343 DDLAICTSRIEKIK
+1343 ATCIPRIEKI
-1357 DLLPGTEIKGY
+1357 DHLLPRTEIKGY

-1409 MLVHGRVL
+1409 KLVHGRVL

-1431 KTTGSKLEKLDDISY
+1431 KNSASKLEKPDDISY

-1464 FGLFVTIRRSEL
+1464 YGLFVTIRSSEL
-1476 VGLCHVS
+1476 VGLCYVS
-1483 ELSDEPVVDI
+1483 ELSDEPVLDI

-1527 SDLTADTNDDEDDES
+1527 SGPTAGTNDDEDGEI
-1542 ALMDIS
+1542 APMDIS
-1548 VAPQMVESHNRNL
+1548 IAPLGPGYHNKVNPTAE
-1561 VHRKAKPMASVPPLQ
+1561 AKASVLPLQ

-1584 SDLEEDNNNK
+1584 SDLEDTISK
-1594 GLEIA
+1594 GYGIA
-1599 NGTEANAKKNDKQ
+1599 NGAEVNAKKSDKR
-1612 LKKQARKQRELEIS
+1612 LKKEERKQRELEIS
-1626 AMEERALQGD
+1626 ALEERALQGD
-1636 VPQTP
+1636 VPRTP

-1654 SFVWIKYMATLLD
+1654 SFVWIKYMACLLD

-1685 IPREEEEK
+1685 IPREEEER

-1707 GGPREDAVKKVFQR
+1707 GSPREDAVKKVFQR
-1721 ALQYCDPK
+1721 ALQYCDHK

-1735 LAMYERTE
+1735 LAVYERTE
-1743 QYELADELLDRMT
+1743 QHELADELLDRMT

-1776 GKDVEYIKAIVNRAL
+1776 GKDVEYIKAVVNRAL
-1791 LSLPHRKRIKFLSQT
+1791 LSLPQRKRIKFLTKT

-1848 DIEVIRALFERVT
+1848 DIEVIRGLFDRAT

-1872 LFKKYLNFEKSLGQD
+1872 LFKKYLKFEKSLGED
-1887 NERIQLVQQ
+1887 NERIQHVQQ
-1896 KAIEYVQSSLPSQDN
+1896 MAMNYVQSSLPSQSD

>member
-1 MAPPRN
+1 MAPPRG

-12 KGAGSKTDLRPDR
+12 DKPGLRPDR
-25 KQFKRHRKEDAAGEQ
+25 KQFKKHRKEEVAEQGEDGEQ
-40 GDGDG
+40 
-45 ERQQSAAPGSA
+45 QQQPAAA
-56 ALLAAASDEAD
+56 ALLAAAADEAD

-74 LLSKDEMAEARAEA
+74 LLSRDEVAEARAEA
-88 EQDFEREGKKGKGK
+88 EADFEREGRKGKGK
-102 RKRRG
+102 RKRKG
-107 GESSG
+107 GDSSG
-112 FGEDDDLGTLFGGAT
+112 FDADDDLGTLFGGAT
-127 TGKLPRFANRITVKN
+127 TGKLPRFANRITLKN

-162 LSLPGGIRGFVRS
+162 VSLPGGMRGFIRS
-175 EDVCDIALQENR
+175 EDVCDISLQENH
-187 KDSENSLCAEV
+187 KDSENSICAEV

-233 LYRGFSLDGLQ
+233 LYKGLSLDALQ
-244 EGMVLTAQ
+244 EGMVLAAQ
-252 VKSIEDHGYILH
+252 VKSVEDHGYILH

-269 FSGFMQKDDKE
+269 FSGFMQKADKA
-280 NVKIERRQLM
+280 NVKIESRQLM
-290 QCVVKAI
+290 NCVVKSV
-297 DKTRAIVHLSF
+297 DKVRAIVHLSS
-308 DKDFLSKSIIKDL
+308 DDDLLSKSVIKDL

-331 GMMVNARV
+331 GMMINARV

-360 IFNLLNS
+360 IFNLSNS
-367 FPSGNW
+367 FPTGSW

-401 NKHLLHLEVPPIN
+401 NKHLLQLKVPLIDV
-414 LKAGDIYDKS
+414 KAGDIYDKS

-429 DKKAGLF
+429 DKRAGLF
-436 LEIPSPTPSPGFISI
+436 LEIPSPTPSPGFVSI

-456 KDAKNL
+456 KDVKNL
-462 DKFKEGSSLRVRI
+462 EKKYKEGSILRLRI
-475 LGVRNL
+475 LGVRHL

-493 FEGSVFTHDDVKPG
+493 FEGSVFTHADVKPG
-507 MLVRAKVATVEPF
+507 MLVRAKVVTVEPF

-568 RVTVTYKKSLV
+568 RITVTYKKSLV

-609 CFVKFYNGVQG
+609 CFLKFYNGVQG
-620 FVSRSDLGLEAGTEA
+620 FVSRSELGLDACNEA
-635 ENVYHVGQVVKC
+635 ESVYHVGQVVKC
-647 RIINVI
+647 RIVSVV
-653 PASRKLNVSF
+653 PASRKINVSF
-663 VISHN
+663 IISPN
-668 RVIPIDT
+668 RVIQADT

-706 LNEHLADHHG
+706 LNEHLADYHG
-716 QAAKVKNLLKPG
+716 QAAQLKNLLKPG

-742 NLVLSAKHSLINC
+742 NLVLSAKHSLVNS
-755 ANEIPSEISQ
+755 ANDIPSEILQ
-765 MHPGVVV
+765 MHAGTVV

-797 KDKAVDRRIERLSD
+797 KDKAVDRPTEKLSD

-816 QSVRSHILSV
+816 QSVRSHILNV
-826 NAETARV
+826 NAESARV
-833 KLALQ
+833 KLSLQ
-838 QSMCSSTDSSFI
+838 RSMCSSTDTSFI
-850 QGYFLLDQKIAALK
+850 QGYFLLDQKITALK
-864 YSSNDWAHT
+864 YSNVDWVNT
-873 FGIGS
+873 FRIGS
-878 LVEGEVGA
+878 LVDGEVGA

-909 QLGGSS
+909 QLSDTI

-924 LVLDLS
+924 FVLDLS
-930 DGVVNLSLKP
+930 DGVVNLSLKK
-940 ELIGSVRNVG
+940 ELISSVKG
-950 KKKKRQRAAVAEL
+950 GGTKKKRHRAAVADL
-963 ELHEEVNAVVEIIK
+963 ELHEEVNAIVETVK
-977 ESYVVLSIP
+977 ESYAVLSIP
-986 EYNYAIG
+986 EYNSAIG
-993 FAPLMDY
+993 FAPVMDY
-1000 NSQLLP
+1000 NSQLIP
-1006 HHHYDNGQRI
+1006 HYNYNNGQSI
-1016 TVVVGNIPSSDS
+1016 TVVVGSIPSSDP

-1036 KASAQYS
+1036 KASSQVS
-1043 ALSESKRA
+1043 GLSGSKKA
-1051 KKKSGYKIG
+1051 KKNFDHKVG
-1060 SLVEAEIID
+1060 SLVEAEVID
-1069 IKPLELLLQFGGN
+1069 IKPLELLVKFGLN

-1088 ITEVLEEDS
+1088 ITEVLEEDCM
-1097 DEHPFSKLRIGQK
+1097 DHPFSKLRIGQK
-1110 LTARIVAEAEP
+1110 LSARIVAEAEP
-1121 SGKSGKNFKWELSI
+1121 SRKSGKSFNWELSI
-1135 RPCIVKGEFEELTA
+1135 RPSMLKGEFEELTPR
-1149 QKEQK
+1149 KEEL
-1154 HTTNEIVRAYVV
+1154 NYPINGIVCAYVV

-1183 HLFVLDSSSEPSEL
+1183 NLYILDSSSEPSEL
-1197 KEFQQRFSVGQAV
+1197 NEFQQRYSVGQAV
-1210 KGRVINVNREKRLLR
+1210 KGCTISVNREKRLLR
-1225 LKALDNECT
+1225 LKALGN
-1234 QPNIDEIQQSKSS
+1234 QGVPKNIDKTPQSVSPTA
-1247 VFEQTKQGDI
+1247 EHTKQGDI
-1257 IGGRVQKI
+1257 IGGRIQKI
-1265 LPGVGGLVIQ
+1265 LPGVGGLVVQ
-1275 IGAHLHGRVHY
+1275 IGPHLHGRVHY

-1294 AEPLS
+1294 PEPLS
-1299 GFHEGQFV
+1299 GLREGQFV
-1307 KCKVLS
+1307 KCKVLA

-1328 RSSNLIRDSN
+1328 RSSNLCTDS
-1338 NSGLV
+1338 SHSRRLF
-1343 DDLAICTSRIEKIK
+1343 DDSVTCTPRVEKIS
-1357 DLLPGTEIKGY
+1357 DLCPGTEVKGY

-1387 RITLSNLSDE
+1387 RIFLSNLSDE

-1409 MLVHGRVL
+1409 KLVHGRVL
-1417 STDPSSGRVEASLR
+1417 STDPSSGKVELSLR
-1431 KTTGSKLEKLDDISY
+1431 KSTGSKSERLNDISY
-1446 SDLHVGDIID
+1446 SDLHEGDIVD

-1464 FGLFVTIRRSEL
+1464 YGLFVTIRSSDL

-1483 ELSDEPVVDI
+1483 ELSDEPVLDI
-1493 NSCYKA
+1493 NSSYKA

-1512 KRHRVSLGMKKSYFD
+1512 ERHRISLGMKKSYFS
-1527 SDLTADTNDDEDDES
+1527 SDLSGGTNDNDDNEIVP
-1542 ALMDIS
+1542 MDIS
-1548 VAPQMVESHNRNL
+1548 HSLQIPGYDRALL
-1561 VHRKAKPMASVPPLQ
+1561 VPETEPRASVLPLQ
-1576 VSLDESEG
+1576 VSLDESDG
-1584 SDLEEDNNNK
+1584 SDQDDDNK
-1594 GLEIA
+1594 GYEIA
-1599 NGTEANAKKNDKQ
+1599 NGTEAHSKKSERR
-1612 LKKQARKQRELEIS
+1612 LKEKARKQRELEIN
-1626 AMEERALQGD
+1626 ALEERALQND
-1636 VPQTP
+1636 IPRTP
-1641 DDFEKLVR
+1641 DEFEKLVR

-1654 SFVWIKYMATLLD
+1654 SFVWIKYMACLLD
-1667 LADVEKARA
+1667 HADVEKARA

-1685 IPREEEEK
+1685 KGDDQEEK
-1693 LNVWVAYFNLENEY
+1693 FNVWVAYINLENEY
-1707 GGPREDAVKKVFQR
+1707 GSPREEAVKRIFQR
-1721 ALQYCDPK
+1721 ALQYCDSK
-1729 KLHLAL
+1729 RVHLAL

-1743 QYELADELLDRMT
+1743 QYQLADELLDKMT

-1776 GKDVEYIKAIVNRAL
+1776 GKDVEYIKSVVNRAL
-1791 LSLPHRKRIKFLSQT
+1791 LSLPQRKRMKFLRQT

-1835 LWSVYLDQEIRLG
+1835 IWSVYLDQEIRLG
-1848 DIEVIRALFERVT
+1848 DTEVIRALFERAT

-1866 PKKMQF
+1866 LKKMMF
-1872 LFKKYLNFEKSLGQD
+1872 LLKKYVSFEESLGED
-1887 NERIQLVQQ
+1887 NKERVEYVKQ
-1896 KAIEYVQSSLPSQDN
+1896 KAREYAQSLVPS
-1911 P
+1911 

>member
-1 MAPPRN
+1 MAPPRG

-12 KGAGSKTDLRPDR
+12 KGAGGKTDLRPDR
-25 KQFKRHRKEDAAGEQ
+25 KQFKKHRKEEAAAAEQ

-45 ERQQSAAPGSA
+45 ERQQPGSA

-74 LLSKDEMAEARAEA
+74 FLSKDEVAEARAEA
-88 EQDFEREGKKGKGK
+88 EEDFEREGKKGKGK
-102 RKRRG
+102 RKRKG

-112 FGEDDDLGTLFGGAT
+112 FGVDDDLGTLFGGAT

-142 ISPNMKL
+142 VSPNMKL

-162 LSLPGGIRGFVRS
+162 LSLPGGMRGFVRS
-175 EDVCDIALQENR
+175 EDVCDIALQQNR
-187 KDSENSLCAEV
+187 KDSENSICAEV

-226 LSLRLSL
+226 LSLRLSQ
-233 LYRGFSLDGLQ
+233 LYKGLSLDALQ

-252 VKSIEDHGYILH
+252 VKSVEDHGYILH
-264 FGVSS
+264 FGVPS
-269 FSGFMQKDDKE
+269 FSGFMQKADKE
-280 NVKIERRQLM
+280 NVKIEHRQLI

-297 DKTRAIVHLSF
+297 DKTRAIVHLSS
-308 DKDFLSKSIIKDL
+308 DEDLLSKSIIKDL

-360 IFNLLNS
+360 IFNLSNP
-367 FPSGNW
+367 FPSSNW

-424 KVLRV
+424 KVLRI

-456 KDAKNL
+456 KDVKNL
-462 DKFKEGSSLRVRI
+462 EKKFKEGSSLRVRI

-546 KPPKKFKVGA
+546 KPPKKFKAGA

-609 CFVKFYNGVQG
+609 CFVRFYNGVQG
-620 FVSRSDLGLEAGTEA
+620 FVSRSELGLEAGTEA

-647 RIINVI
+647 RIISVL
-653 PASRKLNVSF
+653 PASRRINVSF
-663 VISHN
+663 VISNN
-668 RVIPIDT
+668 RVIPADT
-675 PKLGS
+675 AKLGS

-716 QAAKVKNLLKPG
+716 QAAQLKNLLKPG

-742 NLVLSAKHSLINC
+742 NLVLSAKHSLINS
-755 ANEIPSEISQ
+755 ASDIPSEILQ
-765 MHPGVVV
+765 LHPGAVV
-772 HGYICNIIEA
+772 HGYICNIIDA

-797 KDKAVDRRIERLSD
+797 KDKAVDRPVEKLSD

-833 KLALQ
+833 KLSLQ

-850 QGYFLLDQKIAALK
+850 QGYFLMDQKIAALK
-864 YSSNDWAHT
+864 YSSHDWAHA
-873 FGIGS
+873 FAIGS

-886 IEEYGIILNFKDHPD
+886 IEEYGIILNFNDHPD

-909 QLGGSS
+909 QLCGST

-940 ELIGSVRNVG
+940 DLINSVRTVA
-950 KKKKRQRAAVAEL
+950 KKKKRQRAAVVDL
-963 ELHEEVNAVVEIIK
+963 ELHEEVNAVVEIVK

-986 EYNYAIG
+986 EYNHAIG

-1000 NSQLLP
+1000 NSQLLAA
-1006 HHHYDNGQRI
+1006 HRYDNGQRI
-1016 TVVVGNIPSSDS
+1016 TVVVGSIPSSDP

-1036 KASAQYS
+1036 KASAQDS
-1043 ALSESKRA
+1043 GLSGSKRA
-1051 KKKSGYKIG
+1051 KKKSDYKVG

-1069 IKPLELLLQFGGN
+1069 IKPLELILKFGAN

-1088 ITEVLEEDS
+1088 ITEVLEEESAD
-1097 DEHPFSKLRIGQK
+1097 HPFSELRIGQK

-1121 SGKSGKNFKWELSI
+1121 SGKNGKNFKWELSI
-1135 RPCIVKGEFEELTA
+1135 RPSMLKGDFEESTA
-1149 QKEQK
+1149 RKEELN
-1154 HTTNEIVRAYVV
+1154 HTTNTVVRAYVV

-1183 HLFVLDSSSEPSEL
+1183 HLFILDSSSEPGEL
-1197 KEFQQRFSVGQAV
+1197 KQFQQRFSVGQAV
-1210 KGRVINVNREKRLLR
+1210 KGRVISVNREKRLLR
-1225 LKALDNECT
+1225 LKALDNQCA
-1234 QPNIDEIQQSKSS
+1234 QHNIDKIRQSESS
-1247 VFEQTKQGDI
+1247 LIEQTKQGDI

-1265 LPGVGGLVIQ
+1265 LPGVGGLVVQ
-1275 IGAHLHGRVHY
+1275 IGPHLHGRVHY

-1294 AEPLS
+1294 AEPLF

-1328 RSSNLIRDSN
+1328 RSSNLRTDSS
-1338 NSGLV
+1338 NSKLYDEG
-1343 DDLAICTSRIEKIK
+1343 ATCTLRIEKIE
-1357 DLLPGTEIKGY
+1357 DLLPGTEVKGY

-1409 MLVHGRVL
+1409 KLVHGRVL
-1417 STDPSSGRVEASLR
+1417 STNPSSGRVEASLR
-1431 KTTGSKLEKLDDISY
+1431 KNSASKLEKPDDINY

-1464 FGLFVTIRRSEL
+1464 YGLFVTIKNSEL

-1483 ELSDEPVVDI
+1483 ELSDEPVLDI

-1527 SDLTADTNDDEDDES
+1527 SGPTAGTNDDEDDEI
-1542 ALMDIS
+1542 APMDIS
-1548 VAPQMVESHNRNL
+1548 IAPLGPGYHNEIHPTAEPR
-1561 VHRKAKPMASVPPLQ
+1561 ASVLPLQ

-1584 SDLEEDNNNK
+1584 SDLEDNINK
-1594 GLEIA
+1594 GQGIA
-1599 NGTEANAKKNDKQ
+1599 NGTEVNAKKSDKR
-1612 LKKQARKQRELEIS
+1612 LKKEARKQRELEIS
-1626 AMEERALQGD
+1626 ALEERALQGD
-1636 VPQTP
+1636 IPRTP

-1654 SFVWIKYMATLLD
+1654 SFVWIKYMACLLD

-1685 IPREEEEK
+1685 IPREEEER

-1707 GGPREDAVKKVFQR
+1707 GSPREDAVKKVFQR
-1721 ALQYCDPK
+1721 ALQYCDHK

-1735 LAMYERTE
+1735 LAVYERTE

-1776 GKDVEYIKAIVNRAL
+1776 GKDVEYIKAVVNRAL
-1791 LSLPHRKRIKFLSQT
+1791 LCLPQRKRIKFLSKT

-1835 LWSVYLDQEIRLG
+1835 LWSVYLDQEIRLR
-1848 DIEVIRALFERVT
+1848 DIEVIRGLFDRAT

-1872 LFKKYLNFEKSLGQD
+1872 LFKKYLKFEKSLGED
-1887 NERIQLVQQ
+1887 NQRIQHVQQ
-1896 KAIEYVQSSLPSQDN
+1896 LAMNYVQSSMPSQTD

>member
-1 MAPPRN
+1 MAPPRG
-7 DRKKG
+7 DRSKG
-12 KGAGSKTDLRPDR
+12 KGAGGKADLRPDR
-25 KQFKRHRKEDAAGEQ
+25 KQFKKHRKEAAPAAEQ
-40 GDGDG
+40 GGDDG
-45 ERQQSAAPGSA
+45 ERQQPGSA

-74 LLSKDEMAEARAEA
+74 FLSKDEVAEARVEA
-88 EQDFEREGKKGKGK
+88 EEDFEREGKKGKRK
-102 RKRRG
+102 RKG
-107 GESSG
+107 GDSSG
-112 FGEDDDLGTLFGGAT
+112 FGPDDDLGTLFGGAT

-142 ISPNMKL
+142 VSPNMKL

-162 LSLPGGIRGFVRS
+162 LSLPGGMRGFVRS
-175 EDVCDIALQENR
+175 EDVCDIALQESR
-187 KDSENSLCAEV
+187 KDSDNSICAEV

-226 LSLRLSL
+226 LSLRLSQ
-233 LYRGFSLDGLQ
+233 LYKGLSLAALQ

-269 FSGFMQKDDKE
+269 FSGFMQKADKE
-280 NVKIERRQLM
+280 NAKIERRQLI

-297 DKTRAIVHLSF
+297 NKTRAIVHLSS
-308 DKDFLSKSIIKDL
+308 DEDLLSKSIIKDL

-339 HSVLENG
+339 NSVLENG
-346 VMLSFLTYFSGTVD
+346 IMLSFLTYFSGTVD
-360 IFNLLNS
+360 IFNLSNP

-401 NKHLLHLEVPPIN
+401 NKHLLHLEVPPTN
-414 LKAGDIYDKS
+414 LKAGDIYDNS
-424 KVLRV
+424 KVLRI

-436 LEIPSPTPSPGFISI
+436 LEIPSPTPMPGFISI

-456 KDAKNL
+456 KDVKNL
-462 DKFKEGSSLRVRI
+462 EKKFKEGSSLRVRI

-481 EGVAIGTVKDSA
+481 EGVAVGTLKDSA
-493 FEGSVFTHDDVKPG
+493 FEGSVFTHDDIKPG
-507 MLVRAKVATVEPF
+507 MLIRAKVATVEPF

-532 LCPLPHMSELEHVV
+532 LCPLPHMSELEHVA

-593 IGLVTHGWITK
+593 VGLVTHGWITK

-609 CFVKFYNGVQG
+609 CFVRFYNGVQG
-620 FVSRSDLGLEAGTEA
+620 FVSRSELGLEAGTEA

-647 RIINVI
+647 RIISVL
-653 PASRKLNVSF
+653 PASRRINASF
-663 VISHN
+663 ITSQN
-668 RVIPIDT
+668 RVIPAET
-675 PKLGS
+675 AKLGS
-680 IVSGVVERLTPA
+680 IVAGVVERLTPT

-706 LNEHLADHHG
+706 LNEHLADHNG
-716 QAAKVKNLLKPG
+716 QAAQLKNLLKPG
-728 HEFNQLLVLDIEGQ
+728 HEFDQLLVLDIEGQ
-742 NLVLSAKHSLINC
+742 NLVLSAKHSLINS
-755 ANEIPSEISQ
+755 ANDIPLEISQ
-765 MHPGVVV
+765 MHPGAVV

-797 KDKAVDRRIERLSD
+797 KDKAVDRRVEKVSD

-816 QSVRSHILSV
+816 QSVQSHILSV

-833 KLALQ
+833 KLSLQ
-838 QSMCSSTDSSFI
+838 QSMCSSPDSSFI
-850 QGYFLLDQKIAALK
+850 QGYFLLDQKIVALK
-864 YSSNDWAHT
+864 YSSQDWAKA

-886 IEEYGIILNFKDHPD
+886 IEEYGIILNFSDHPD

-909 QLGGSS
+909 QLSGNV

-940 ELIGSVRNVG
+940 ELISSVKIVG
-950 KKKKRQRAAVAEL
+950 TKKKRQRATVADL
-963 ELHEEVNAVVEIIK
+963 ELHEEVNAVVEIVK
-977 ESYVVLSIP
+977 ESYAVISIP
-986 EYNYAIG
+986 EYNHAIG

-1006 HHHYDNGQRI
+1006 SHRYDNGQRI
-1016 TVVVGNIPSSDS
+1016 TVVVANIPSSDP
-1028 SGRLILLP
+1028 SGRLIVLP
-1036 KASAQYS
+1036 KASAQD
-1043 ALSESKRA
+1043 SKRA
-1051 KKKSGYKIG
+1051 KKKSDYKVG
-1060 SLVEAEIID
+1060 SLVEAEIVD
-1069 IKPLELLLQFGGN
+1069 IKPLELLLKFGGN
-1082 LHGRIH
+1082 HHGRIH
-1088 ITEVLEEDS
+1088 ITEVLEEES
-1097 DEHPFSKLRIGQK
+1097 AENPFSQLKIGQM

-1121 SGKSGKNFKWELSI
+1121 SGKSGKVFKWELSI
-1135 RPCIVKGEFEELTA
+1135 RSSMLKGEFDESTARRELD
-1149 QKEQK
+1149 Q
-1154 HTTNEIVRAYVV
+1154 TNAVVRAYVV

-1173 WLTVSRNVMA
+1173 WLTVSRNIMA
-1183 HLFVLDSSSEPSEL
+1183 HLFILNSSCEPSEL

-1210 KGRVINVNREKRLLR
+1210 KGRVISVNQEKRLLR
-1225 LKALDNECT
+1225 LRTLDGQCA
-1234 QPNIDEIQQSKSS
+1234 QHNIDNIQQSESS
-1247 VFEQTKQGDI
+1247 VVEQTKQGDI

-1275 IGAHLHGRVHY
+1275 IGPHLHGRVHY

-1307 KCKVLS
+1307 KCRVLS
-1313 VSRSSEGSLRVDLSL
+1313 VSRSPEGSLRVDLSL
-1328 RSSNLIRDSN
+1328 RSSNLRTDS
-1338 NSGLV
+1338 SSSKLFDEG
-1343 DDLAICTSRIEKIK
+1343 ATCIPRIEKVK
-1357 DLLPGTEIKGY
+1357 DLLPETEIKGY
-1368 VKNVNSKGC
+1368 VKNVNPKGC
-1377 FIMLSRMVEA
+1377 FIILSRMVEA

-1409 MLVHGRVL
+1409 MLVQGRVL
-1417 STDPSSGRVEASLR
+1417 SVDPSSGKVEASLR
-1431 KTTGSKLEKLDDISY
+1431 KNTGSKLEKVDDINF

-1464 FGLFVTIRRSEL
+1464 FGLFVTIRSSEL

-1483 ELSDEPVVDI
+1483 ELSDEPVLDI
-1493 NSCYKA
+1493 NSSYRA

-1512 KRHRVSLGMKKSYFD
+1512 KRRRVSLGMKKSYFD
-1527 SDLTADTNDDEDDES
+1527 SGSTAGTTDDEDDEIIP
-1542 ALMDIS
+1542 MDIS
-1548 VAPQMVESHNRNL
+1548 IAPPNRTL
-1561 VHRKAKPMASVPPLQ
+1561 VHSTAEPRPSVLPLQ

-1584 SDLEEDNNNK
+1584 SDLEDNSNK
-1594 GLEIA
+1594 GHEIA
-1599 NGTEANAKKNDKQ
+1599 NGAEVTAKKSDKH
-1612 LKKQARKQRELEIS
+1612 LKKEAKKQRELEIS
-1626 AMEERALQGD
+1626 ALEERTLQGD
-1636 VPQTP
+1636 IPRTP

-1654 SFVWIKYMATLLD
+1654 SFVWIKYMAFLLD

-1685 IPREEEEK
+1685 IPREEEER

-1707 GGPREDAVKKVFQR
+1707 GSPREDAVKKIFQR
-1721 ALQYCDPK
+1721 ALQYCDHK

-1743 QYELADELLDRMT
+1743 QYQLADELLDRMT

-1770 QFALKQ
+1770 QLALKQ
-1776 GKDVEYIKAIVNRAL
+1776 GKDVEYIKAVVNRAL
-1791 LSLPHRKRIKFLSQT
+1791 LSLPQRKRIKFLSQT
-1806 AILEFKCGVPEEGR
+1806 AILEFKCGAPEEGR

-1848 DIEVIRALFERVT
+1848 DIEVIRGLFEKAI

-1872 LFKKYLNFEKSLGQD
+1872 LFKKYLKFEKSLGED

-1896 KAIEYVQSSLPSQDN
+1896 KAMAYVESSLPSQDA
-1911 P
+1911 

>member
-1 MAPPRN
+1 MAPPRVT
-7 DRKKG
+7 RKKG
-12 KGAGSKTDLRPDR
+12 KGAGGKTDLRPDR
-25 KQFKRHRKEDAAGEQ
+25 KQFKRHHKEDAAAEQ
-40 GDGDG
+40 GDGNG

-67 FPRGGRS
+67 FPRGGHS

-88 EQDFEREGKKGKGK
+88 EQDFEREAKKGKGK
-102 RKRRG
+102 RKRSG

-112 FGEDDDLGTLFGGAT
+112 FGVDDDLGILFGGAT

-187 KDSENSLCAEV
+187 KDSGNNLCAEV

-207 IVLRVDDDKK
+207 IVLRVDDDSR
-217 EGKVNRRVW
+217 EGKVNKRVW

-233 LYRGFSLDGLQ
+233 LYKGLALDGLQ

-280 NVKIERRQLM
+280 DVKTERRQLM

-297 DKTRAIVHLSF
+297 DKTRAIVHLSS
-308 DKDFLSKSIIKDL
+308 DEDLLSKSTIKDL

-339 HSVLENG
+339 HSFLENG
-346 VMLSFLTYFSGTVD
+346 LMLSFLTYFSGTVD

-451 HDVSD
+451 RDVSD

-462 DKFKEGSSLRVRI
+462 EKFKEGSSLRVRI

-481 EGVAIGTVKDSA
+481 EGVAIGTIKDSA

-579 KSKLDVLASYADAK
+579 KSKLDVLSSYADAK
-593 IGLVTHGWITK
+593 IGLVTHGWITH

-668 RVIPIDT
+668 RIAPIDT

-716 QAAKVKNLLKPG
+716 QAAQLKNVLKPG
-728 HEFNQLLVLDIEGQ
+728 HEFNQLLVLDTEGQ

-755 ANEIPSEISQ
+755 ANDIPSEISQ

-797 KDKAVDRRIERLSD
+797 KDKAVDRWIEKLSD

-838 QSMCSSTDSSFI
+838 QSMCSSMDSSFI

-864 YSSNDWAHT
+864 YSSNDWARH

-878 LVEGEVGA
+878 LVEAEVGA
-886 IEEYGIILNFKDHPD
+886 IEEYGIILNFKDHLD
-901 VVGLIEHH
+901 TVGLIEHH

-930 DGVVNLSLKP
+930 DGVVNLSVKP
-940 ELIGSVRNVG
+940 ELIDSVRIVG
-950 KKKKRQRAAVAEL
+950 KKKKRQRAVVADL

-977 ESYVVLSIP
+977 DSYMVLSIP

-993 FAPLMDY
+993 FSPLMDY

-1043 ALSESKRA
+1043 SLSDSKRA

-1069 IKPLELLLQFGGN
+1069 IKPLELLLKFGGN

-1088 ITEVLEEDS
+1088 ITEILEEDS
-1097 DEHPFSKLRIGQK
+1097 AEHPFSELRIGQK
-1110 LTARIVAEAEP
+1110 LTARIVSEAEP
-1121 SGKSGKNFKWELSI
+1121 SGKSGKKFKWELSI
-1135 RPCIVKGEFEELTA
+1135 RPCIVNGEFA
-1149 QKEQK
+1149 QKEQN
-1154 HTTNEIVRAYVV
+1154 HTTNGIVRAYVV

-1183 HLFVLDSSSEPSEL
+1183 HLFLLDSSSEPSEL

-1210 KGRVINVNREKRLLR
+1210 KGRVISVNQEKRLLR
-1225 LKALDNECT
+1225 LKALDNQCT
-1234 QPNIDEIQQSKSS
+1234 QPNIDETQEPKSS
-1247 VFEQTKQGDI
+1247 VFGQTKQGDI

-1265 LPGVGGLVIQ
+1265 LPGVGGLVVQ
-1275 IGAHLHGRVHY
+1275 IGPHLHGRVHY

-1294 AEPLS
+1294 SEPLS

-1338 NSGLV
+1338 NSRL
-1343 DDLAICTSRIEKIK
+1343 DDLETCTSRIEKIK

-1377 FIMLSRMVEA
+1377 FIMLSRMVDA

-1409 MLVHGRVL
+1409 MLVHGRIL

-1446 SDLHVGDIID
+1446 SDLHVGDIVD
-1456 GQVKRVES
+1456 GQ
-1464 FGLFVTIRRSEL
+1464 

-1512 KRHRVSLGMKKSYFD
+1512 TRHRVSLGMKKSYFD
-1527 SDLTADTNDDEDDES
+1527 SDLTADTNDDES

-1548 VAPQMVESHNRNL
+1548 VAPQMVEYHNRNL
-1561 VHRKAKPMASVPPLQ
+1561 VHRKAEPRASVLPLQ

-1584 SDLEEDNNNK
+1584 SDLEDNISNTC
-1594 GLEIA
+1594 LEIA
-1599 NGTEANAKKNDKQ
+1599 NGTEANAKKSDKQ
-1612 LKKQARKQRELEIS
+1612 LKKEARKQRELEIS
-1626 AMEERALQGD
+1626 AMEERALQED
-1636 VPQTP
+1636 IPQTP

-1654 SFVWIKYMATLLD
+1654 SFIWIKYMATLLD

-1707 GGPREDAVKKVFQR
+1707 GSPREDAVKKVFQR

-1848 DIEVIRALFERVT
+1848 DVEVIRALFERVT

-1872 LFKKYLNFEKSLGQD
+1872 LFKKYLNFEKSLGKD

-1911 P
+1911 S

>member
-1 MAPPRN
+1 MAPPRG

-12 KGAGSKTDLRPDR
+12 KGGGGGKTDLRPDR
-25 KQFKRHRKEDAAGEQ
+25 KQFKKHRKEEAASEQ
-40 GDGDG
+40 GDCDG
-45 ERQQSAAPGSA
+45 ERQQPGSA

-74 LLSKDEMAEARAEA
+74 FLSKDEVAEARAEA
-88 EQDFEREGKKGKGK
+88 EEDFEREGKKGKRK
-102 RKRRG
+102 RKAS
-107 GESSG
+107 ESSG
-112 FGEDDDLGTLFGGAT
+112 FGADDDLGTLFGGAT
-127 TGKLPRFANRITVKN
+127 TGKLPRFANRITLKN
-142 ISPNMKL
+142 VSPNMKL

-162 LSLPGGIRGFVRS
+162 LSLPGGMRGFVRS
-175 EDVCDIALQENR
+175 EDVCDIALHENR
-187 KDSENSLCAEV
+187 KDSENSICAEV

-207 IVLRVDDDKK
+207 IVLRVDDDRK

-226 LSLRLSL
+226 LSLRLSQ
-233 LYRGFSLDGLQ
+233 LYKGLSLDALQ
-244 EGMVLTAQ
+244 EGMVLAAQ
-252 VKSIEDHGYILH
+252 VKSVEDHGYILH
-264 FGVSS
+264 FGVPS
-269 FSGFMQKDDKE
+269 FSGFMQKADKE
-280 NVKIERRQLM
+280 NVKIEPRQLI

-297 DKTRAIVHLSF
+297 DKTRAIVHLSS
-308 DKDFLSKSIIKDL
+308 DEDLVSKSIIKDL

-360 IFNLLNS
+360 IFNLSNP

-373 KDDYSKN
+373 KDGYSKN

-424 KVLRV
+424 KVLRI

-436 LEIPSPTPSPGFISI
+436 LEIPSSTPSPGFISI

-456 KDAKNL
+456 KDVKNL
-462 DKFKEGSSLRVRI
+462 EKKFKEGSSLRVRI

-507 MLVRAKVATVEPF
+507 MLVRAKVVTVEPF

-546 KPPKKFKVGA
+546 KPPKKFKAGA

-568 RVTVTYKKSLV
+568 RVTVTCKKSLV

-593 IGLVTHGWITK
+593 VGLVTHGWIAK

-620 FVSRSDLGLEAGTEA
+620 FVSRSELGLEAGTEA
-635 ENVYHVGQVVKC
+635 ENVYHVGQVIKC
-647 RIINVI
+647 RIISVL
-653 PASRKLNVSF
+653 PASRRINVSF

-668 RVIPIDT
+668 RIIPADIA
-675 PKLGS
+675 KLGS

-716 QAAKVKNLLKPG
+716 QAAQLKNLLKPG

-742 NLVLSAKHSLINC
+742 NLVLSAKHSLINSS
-755 ANEIPSEISQ
+755 NDIPSEILQ
-765 MHPGVVV
+765 MHPGAVV

-797 KDKAVDRRIERLSD
+797 KDKAVDRRVEKLSD

-833 KLALQ
+833 KLSLQ

-850 QGYFLLDQKIAALK
+850 QGYFLLDQKISALK
-864 YSSNDWAHT
+864 YSSHDWAHA

-886 IEEYGIILNFKDHPD
+886 IEEYGIVLNFNDHPD

-909 QLGGSS
+909 QLSDS
-915 VEVGSSVKG
+915 TLEVGSSVKG

-940 ELIGSVRNVG
+940 ELISSVRIG
-950 KKKKRQRAAVAEL
+950 GTKKKRQRPTVADL
-963 ELHEEVNAVVEIIK
+963 ELHEEVNAVVEIVK

-993 FAPLMDY
+993 FASLMDY
-1000 NSQLLP
+1000 NSQLLAT
-1006 HHHYDNGQRI
+1006 HRYDNGQRI
-1016 TVVVGNIPSSDS
+1016 TVVVGNIPSSDP

-1036 KASAQYS
+1036 KASAQDS
-1043 ALSESKRA
+1043 GLSGSKRA
-1051 KKKSGYKIG
+1051 KKKSEYKVG

-1069 IKPLELLLQFGGN
+1069 IKPLELILKFGAN

-1097 DEHPFSKLRIGQK
+1097 AERPFSKLRIGQK

-1121 SGKSGKNFKWELSI
+1121 SGKNGKNFKWELSI
-1135 RPCIVKGEFEELTA
+1135 RPSMLKGEFEESTA
-1149 QKEQK
+1149 HKEEFN
-1154 HTTNEIVRAYVV
+1154 HTTNVVVCGYVV
-1166 KVDKEWV
+1166 RVDKEWV

-1183 HLFVLDSSSEPSEL
+1183 HLFILDSSSDPSEL
-1197 KEFQQRFSVGQAV
+1197 KQFQQRFSVGQAV
-1210 KGRVINVNREKRLLR
+1210 KGCVISVNREKRLLR
-1225 LKALDNECT
+1225 VKALDNQCA
-1234 QPNIDEIQQSKSS
+1234 QHNIDKIQQSESS
-1247 VFEQTKQGDI
+1247 LVEQTKQGDV

-1265 LPGVGGLVIQ
+1265 LPGVGGLVVQ
-1275 IGAHLHGRVHY
+1275 IGPHLHGRVHY

-1294 AEPLS
+1294 ADPLS

-1328 RSSNLIRDSN
+1328 RSSNIHTDSS
-1338 NSGLV
+1338 NSRLFDEG
-1343 DDLAICTSRIEKIK
+1343 ATCIPRIEKIE

-1368 VKNVNSKGC
+1368 VKNVNPKGC

-1431 KTTGSKLEKLDDISY
+1431 KNTGSKLEKPDDINY
-1446 SDLHVGDIID
+1446 SDLHVGDVID

-1464 FGLFVTIRRSEL
+1464 YGLFVTIRSSEL

-1483 ELSDEPVVDI
+1483 ELSDEPVLDI

-1527 SDLTADTNDDEDDES
+1527 CGLTAGTNDDDEI
-1542 ALMDIS
+1542 APMDIS
-1548 VAPQMVESHNRNL
+1548 IASQVAGYHNK
-1561 VHRKAKPMASVPPLQ
+1561 VHPAAEPRASVLPLQ

-1584 SDLEEDNNNK
+1584 SDLEDNGNE
-1594 GLEIA
+1594 GHEIA
-1599 NGTEANAKKNDKQ
+1599 NGSEANAKKSDKR
-1612 LKKQARKQRELEIS
+1612 LKKEARKQRELEIS
-1626 AMEERALQGD
+1626 ALEERALQGD
-1636 VPQTP
+1636 IPRTP

-1654 SFVWIKYMATLLD
+1654 SFVWIKYMACLLD

-1685 IPREEEEK
+1685 IPREEEER

-1707 GGPREDAVKKVFQR
+1707 GSPREDAVKKVFQR
-1721 ALQYCDPK
+1721 ALQYCDHK

-1735 LAMYERTE
+1735 LAVYERTE

-1776 GKDVEYIKAIVNRAL
+1776 GKDVEYIKAVVNRAL
-1791 LSLPHRKRIKFLSQT
+1791 LSLPQRKRIKFLSKT
-1806 AILEFKCGVPEEGR
+1806 AILEFKCGAPEEGR

-1848 DIEVIRALFERVT
+1848 DIEVIRGLFDKAT

-1872 LFKKYLNFEKSLGQD
+1872 LFKKYLKFEKSLGED
-1887 NERIQLVQQ
+1887 NERIQHVQQ
-1896 KAIEYVQSSLPSQDN
+1896 IAMKYVQSSLPSESH